1 MCRDAHDLCFAKE
14 DVMSQQQS
22 LTDQC
27 LQECT
32 TVVQTAGRCAD
43 SCLSGGQAD
52 AMQQCIRLC
61 LDAATITGACAELM
75 ARNSSFSGQICGICA
90 DVCDACAAECEQHE
104 GDVMQQC
111 AEACGACARTCR
123 QMAA

>member
-1 MCRDAHDLCFAKE
+1 M
-14 DVMSQQQS
+14 
-22 LTDQC
+22 DQC
-27 LQECT
+27 LQQCA

-61 LDAATITGACAELM
+61 LDAATITGACVEMM
-75 ARNSSFSGQICGICA
+75 ARNSSFSGQICRICA

-111 AEACGACARTCR
+111 AEACRACARTCR